1 MARRRT
7 TKKRARRSTGVSLI
21 KAAESFA
28 YASILTKGL
37 FNTNPVNFVFG
48 DADLAPSTSWN
59 PAAVQSAS
67 MASPTSWGE
76 SIGADAISLGDIVKD
91 PAFAFNTMIGR
102 GSANLANMAVQSL
115 VVGVTTRAFTRIL
128 RRPIANINRNIMVP
142 LLGRGVVR
150 L

>member
-1 MARRRT
+1 M
-7 TKKRARRSTGVSLI
+7 I

-59 PAAVQSAS
+59 PAAVQDAY
-67 MASPTSWGE
+67 MTDTSWGG

>member
-7 TKKRARRSTGVSLI
+7 TKKRVRRSRGISLI

-48 DADLAPSTSWN
+48 DADLAPSQSWN

-67 MASPTSWGE
+67 MASDWGG

>member
-1 MARRRT
+1 MVRRRT

-48 DADLAPSTSWN
+48 DADLAPSSTWN
-59 PAAVQSAS
+59 PAGVQDAY
-67 MASPTSWGE
+67 MTDTSLGGP
-76 SIGADAISLGDIVKD
+76 IGADAISLGDIVKD

>member
-7 TKKRARRSTGVSLI
+7 TKKRVRRSRGISLI

-37 FNTNPVNFVFG
+37 FNTNPVAFVLG
-48 DADLAPSTSWN
+48 DADLSPSTTWTPSG
-59 PAAVQSAS
+59 VQDAY
-67 MASPTSWGE
+67 MTTPGMGAP
-76 SIGADAISLGDIVKD
+76 IGADAISLGDIVKD

-102 GSANLANMAVQSL
+102 GSANLGNMAVQSL

-128 RRPIANINRNIMVP
+128 RRPIANVNRNIMVP

>member
-1 MARRRT
+1 
-7 TKKRARRSTGVSLI
+7 
-21 KAAESFA
+21 
-28 YASILTKGL
+28 
-37 FNTNPVNFVFG
+37 
-48 DADLAPSTSWN
+48 
-59 PAAVQSAS
+59 
-67 MASPTSWGE
+67 MASGWGG